1 MSDPII
7 TLTTDFGVSSPYV
20 AQMKG
25 VILSLNRDV
34 KLVDITHAI
43 PPQDVKQGA
52 RVLEEV
58 CDAFPTATIH
68 VAVVDPGV
76 GTDRRIVCCQMGRQF
91 FVAPDNGLLSRV
103 RFRSPP
109 SLAVALTN
117 REYWLG
123 DVSDTFHGRDIMAP
137 AAAHLSLGLDP
148 RRLGELVDELVEL
161 DWPRPSVSSNEIM
174 GSIVSCDAFGNLI
187 TDISASLLDDP
198 RKSGNLVVHCRG
210 CEITQIT
217 RTYGK
222 SEPGMIVG
230 IIGSSRMLEISVVN
244 GNAVKSLGA
253 ELGDAVRVRW

>member
-1 MSDPII
+1 MSDPIV

-25 VILSLNRDV
+25 VILSLCRDV
-34 KLVDITHAI
+34 RLVDITHAI

-58 CDAFPTATIH
+58 CGTFPVATIH

-76 GTDRRIVCCQMGRQF
+76 GTDRRIVCCQMGQQF
-91 FVAPDNGLLSRV
+91 FIAPDNGLLSRV
-103 RFRSPP
+103 SFHSPP

-123 DVSDTFHGRDIMAP
+123 DVSNTFHGRDIMAP

-148 RRLGELVDELVEL
+148 RKLGDLVDELVEL
-161 DWPRPSVSSNEIM
+161 DWPKPSVGSNEIV
-174 GSIVSCDAFGNLI
+174 GSIVSCDSFGNLI
-187 TDISASLLDDP
+187 TDISASMLEEA
-198 RKSGNLVVHCRG
+198 RKSQNFTIHCRG
-210 CEITQIT
+210 YDVTQIG
-217 RTYGK
+217 RTYANC
-222 SEPGMIVG
+222 EPGAIVG
-230 IIGSSRMLEISVVN
+230 IIGSSRMLEISVAN
-244 GNAVKSLGA
+244 GNAAKILKA

>member
-1 MSDPII
+1 MSEPII

-25 VILSLNRDV
+25 VILSLSRDV
-34 KLVDITHAI
+34 KLVDISHAI

-58 CDAFPTATIH
+58 CGTFPVATIH

-76 GTDRRIVCCQMGRQF
+76 GTDRRIVCCQMGQQF
-91 FVAPDNGLLSRV
+91 FIAPDNGLLSRV
-103 RFRSPP
+103 KFHAPP

-123 DVSDTFHGRDIMAP
+123 DVSETFHGRDIMAP

-148 RRLGELVDELVEL
+148 RKLGELVDELVEL
-161 DWPRPSVSSNEIM
+161 DWPKPSVGSNEII
-174 GSIVSCDAFGNLI
+174 GSIVSCDSFGNLI
-187 TDISASLLDDP
+187 TDISASMLEEACDSKTLTI
-198 RKSGNLVVHCRG
+198 HCCGFDIDR
-210 CEITQIT
+210 IS
-217 RTYGK
+217 RTYGNC
-222 SEPGMIVG
+222 EPGAIAGIV
-230 IIGSSRMLEISVVN
+230 GSSRMLEISIVN
-244 GNAVKSLGA
+244 GNAVKTLKA